1 MIWRPA
7 LLAVA
12 LLAASGCTLADR
24 SAADSTR
31 RNDVAQQAALP
42 ADVRSTPAIPAR
54 IGTLGHAPS
63 ADELR
68 VWDRD
73 VSPDGHGLP
82 AGRGTYAQGAAVY
95 AAKCASCHG
104 PNGEGIAT
112 NPKLIGRD
120 PREGFPF
127 GQDQKYVKTIGNY
140 WPYATTVYDYVSRA
154 MPTTA
159 PGSLT
164 PNEVYSLVAFLLARN
179 EIIDSTMVMDARTLP
194 AVRMPARERFV
205 RDDRKPGAGFR

>member
-1 MIWRPA
+1 MTWRLP
-7 LLAVA
+7 LLLV
-12 LLAASGCTLADR
+12 LAAGGCKLDDR
-24 SAADSTR
+24 TVDATR
-31 RNDVAQQAALP
+31 RADVGQQAGLP
-42 ADVRSTPAIPAR
+42 ADVRPTTAIPAR
-54 IGTLGHAPS
+54 IGTLGHTPS
-63 ADELR
+63 AEELR

-73 VSPDGHGLP
+73 VSPDGKGLP
-82 AGRGTYAQGAAVY
+82 AGRGTYAQGVAIY

-104 PNGEGIAT
+104 ANGEGVAT
-112 NPKLIGRD
+112 NPKLVGRD

-179 EIIDSTMVMDARTLP
+179 EIIDSTMVMDARSLP

-205 RDDRKPGAGFR
+205 RDDRKGGTIFR